1 MKINAMLVEKVSQ
14 KGKPYVCV
22 EIYLT
27 DKVTKTVFL
36 EEAEIELIKLFI
48 GKNSDK

>member
-1 MKINAMLVEKVSQ
+1 MKINAMLVEKISQ

-22 EIYLT
+22 EIYIT

-36 EEAEIELIKLFI
+36 EEAEIELMKLYLE
-48 GKNSDK
+48 KNNK